1 MKVGIIGFGNMGSSI
16 YNILKK
22 RGHKIY
28 VAEKNVEKI
37 KKLKNDK
44 KEKYYEIEENN
55 FDSLINEEILNI
67 KKFLSSKGFSYKTI
81 YSILK
86 LIKI

>member
-1 MKVGIIGFGNMGSSI
+1 MHK
-16 YNILKK
+16 YNKL
-22 RGHKIY
+22 
-28 VAEKNVEKI
+28 EKI